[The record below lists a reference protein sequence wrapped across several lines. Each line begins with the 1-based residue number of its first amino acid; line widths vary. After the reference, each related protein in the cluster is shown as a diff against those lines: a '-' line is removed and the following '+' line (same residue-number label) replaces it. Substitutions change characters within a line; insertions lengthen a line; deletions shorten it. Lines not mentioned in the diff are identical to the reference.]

1 MRQKHTDVIGRIL
14 SSMHG
19 PSRLRFG
26 LLGRD
31 SWALVA
37 AASLIA
43 SGCSAGGNGMR
54 SVSSSIA
61 AASEDASAKRSPNPI
76 VYAQPATLSL
86 RDKDDRSDITLVEYT
101 KKSESSVKAAKVPK
115 DSEVGSTAQPIAA
128 RKLSRRQQRALESAI
143 QTLQEGKESIAAPVP
158 VAAAA
163 SYAESTPVPA
173 AKADYIEASTA
184 AAQTSFFQ
192 PVALFQSKEEKQ
204 AETEQPSD
212 ASERKGIFT
221 LRALTSKRTKQT
233 VEKKSKTHAKPVE
246 HTVAKKS
253 DAVDYEPLE
262 AVGGARMDEISVIPP
277 MLPQIENLLFPTMM
291 HHSSSV
297 AIAVPCE
304 LIEEATNEDEC
315 GFVIRRATPLNT
327 WVASV
332 LLRKAAGPGK
342 GAVHW
347 RSATKG
353 WAAFND
359 LSNGEYEVFYLST
372 PVQFT
377 DVGAPDIPD
386 AALAELKTPHR
397 RIVIDLD
404 HPADLSAIEPGV
416 LPAVKAMKVDESEI
430 VRSARLKVRSA
441 DRRRERIEE
450 TPATANGGRQ
460 LDLGI
465 RNLVN
470 IADSRA
476 ENGWK
481 LLREGKL
488 AAARKEFV
496 AAVQLVGNGVAA
508 TDWSGSNAA
517 PSAAELFGWKEIL
530 EVSEPVMQALRKS
543 RVDGKMLAREMARA
557 AGDQKAMARVY
568 YGLAKTCDATGQSS
582 AGVDPQAWYG
592 AIIAYYTAMQLDD
605 SMPEVCNDLGV
616 LYYRLGD
623 LKRAGDFIE
632 HAAKADPDPRYAYNV
647 GRVLWDSSRRL
658 EARDWWIKAAMA
670 EPKSSEAVLSLAR
683 FQLSG
688 VGGALSIADC
698 QTLAANLG
706 CVLKEYGPLS
716 TQGKWAKTVLQQ
728 LEVLGYEIR
737 LNSTSMAVRT
747 FVARSAG
754 NYVDDDRSI
763 VEQAPIRS
771 QEEGWMAATRN
782 GWKKIED
789 KSRIQLVK
797 NPWRSRTAEPNPIQQ
812 TDHAVPRSEPD
823 QNGWRQRD
831 R

>member
-1 MRQKHTDVIGRIL
+1 MRQKDTDFIGRIL
-14 SSMHG
+14 SSLPG

-43 SGCSAGGNGMR
+43 SGCSAGGNEMR
-54 SVSSSIA
+54 SASSSIA
-61 AASEDASAKRSPNPI
+61 AATDAAPTKRNANSI

-86 RDKDDRSDITLVEYT
+86 RDKDDRSDITLVKYV
-101 KKSESSVKAAKVPK
+101 KKSEPNAKAANG
-115 DSEVGSTAQPIAA
+115 SEVGNAAQPIAA
-128 RKLSRRQQRALESAI
+128 RKLSRRQQKALESAI
-143 QTLQEGKESIAAPVP
+143 QTLQEGKEPIAAPAPFEAAAGYAEWNPAP
-158 VAAAA
+158 VAKAAVHV
-163 SYAESTPVPA
+163 EPMN
-173 AKADYIEASTA
+173 D
-184 AAQTSFFQ
+184 AAQSGFFQ
-192 PVALFQSKEEKQ
+192 PVALFQSKEKESDS
-204 AETEQPSD
+204 AETEQREEPT
-212 ASERKGIFT
+212 EKRGIFT
-221 LRALTSKRTKQT
+221 LRALTSKGSKKP
-233 VEKKSKTHAKPVE
+233 VEKKSKSRAKPVE
-246 HTVAKKS
+246 HVVAKKS
-253 DAVDYEPLE
+253 DMFDYQPLE
-262 AVGGARMDEISVIPP
+262 AVGGARMDEVSVIPP

-297 AIAVPCE
+297 AIATPCE
-304 LIEEATNEDEC
+304 LIEEATNEDDC

-359 LSNGEYEVFYLST
+359 LTNGEYEVFYLST
-372 PVQFT
+372 PVRFT
-377 DVGAPDIPD
+377 EVGAPDIGD

-404 HPADLSAIEPGV
+404 HPADLSAIEPGAM
-416 LPAVKAMKVDESEI
+416 PAVKVSRVDESDI
-430 VRSARLKVRSA
+430 VRTARMKVNSF
-441 DRRRERIEE
+441 DRRHERFED
-450 TPATANGGRQ
+450 TSNSSSGGRQ

-465 RNLVN
+465 RNLVG
-470 IADSRA
+470 IAETRA
-476 ENGWK
+476 DNGWK

-508 TDWSGSNAA
+508 TDWKGSNAE
-517 PSAAELFGWKEIL
+517 PSTAELFGWREIL

-543 RVDGKMLAREMARA
+543 RVDGKMLAREMARS
-557 AGDQKAMARVY
+557 AGDQKAMARTY
-568 YGLAKTCDATGQSS
+568 YGLAKTCDAIGQSS
-582 AGVDPQAWYG
+582 AAVDPQAWYG

-623 LKRAGDFIE
+623 LKRGGELIE
-632 HAAKADPDPRYAYNV
+632 DAAKADPDPRYAYNM
-647 GRVLWDSSRRL
+647 GRILWDSSRRL
-658 EARDWWIKAAMA
+658 EARDWWHKAAAA

-688 VGGALSIADC
+688 VGGALSSADC
-698 QTLAANLG
+698 QVLAENLG
-706 CVLKEYGPLS
+706 CILKEYGPLS
-716 TQGKWAKTVLQQ
+716 SQGKWAKTVLQQ

-737 LNSTSMAVRT
+737 LNSTSLAVRT
-747 FVARSAG
+747 FVARSASS
-754 NYVDDDRSI
+754 YVDDDRSI
-763 VEQAPIRS
+763 VEHAPARN
-771 QEEGWMAATRN
+771 QEEGWSAATRN

-797 NPWRSRTAEPNPIQQ
+797 NPWRSRTDPNPIQQ